1 MRGKRAPKR
10 IVEPDYNYKSK
21 VVSKL
26 IQLVMQDGKKSLAE
40 KIVYNFIAALHE
52 DQREARKIFE
62 DAVKNVMPEV
72 EVRSRRV
79 GGANYQIPIPLKH
92 ERAEALALRWIVE
105 TARNAKGKTIEQRL
119 LNEVKLANNNEGSA
133 MKKKQDT
140 HKMAEANRAFAHLK
154 W

>member
-105 TARNAKGKTIEQRL
+105 SARNAKGKTIEQRL

>member
-10 IVEPDYNYKSK
+10 IIEPDYQYKSK

-26 IQLVMQDGKKSLAE
+26 IQLVMQDGKKTLAE
-40 KIVYNFIAALHE
+40 KIVYNFIGRLNE
-52 DQREARKIFE
+52 DQREARNMFE
-62 DAVKNVMPEV
+62 VAVKNVMPQV
-72 EVRSRRV
+72 EVKSRRV

-92 ERAEALALRWIVE
+92 ERSEALALRWIVDS
-105 TARNAKGKTIEQRL
+105 ARSAKGKSFEERL
-119 LNEVKLANNNEGSA
+119 FDEVSLAFKNEGNA
-133 MKKKQDT
+133 IKKKLDT

>member
-10 IVEPDYNYKSK
+10 IIEPDYQYKSK

-26 IQLVMQDGKKSLAE
+26 IQLVMQDGKKTLAE
-40 KIVYNFIAALHE
+40 RIVYEFIARLHE

-62 DAVKNVMPEV
+62 DAVKNVMPQV
-72 EVRSRRV
+72 EVKSRRV

-92 ERAEALALRWIVE
+92 ERSEALALRWIVE
-105 TARNAKGKTIEQRL
+105 AARAAKGKSFEDRL
-119 LNEVKLANNNEGSA
+119 FNEITLAAKNEGNA
-133 MKKKQDT
+133 IKKKLDT